1 MKILLIRHGDPNYAI
16 DGLTPKGEREAE
28 LLSHRMIKEK
38 IDAIYCSTL
47 GRAKKTAEPTLQ
59 KLGIQAEYCEWLR
72 EFDYAK
78 VQYPYLDKP
87 SLAWDVMP
95 SYMNQ
100 DRILYSSFDWKSA
113 QMMQDSKMPELYD
126 HVCQELDAV
135 LARHGYERD
144 GMIYRVTRS
153 NHDTVAMFCHFGIM
167 AALLSHLINCSPYS
181 LWQNLVTLPT
191 SVTTIYTEERQ
202 EGIAHFRCAG
212 IGDLSHLYVANEE
225 PSFMARWCECFEDET
240 RH

>member
-1 MKILLIRHGDPNYAI
+1 
-16 DGLTPKGEREAE
+16 
-28 LLSHRMIKEK
+28 
-38 IDAIYCSTL
+38 
-47 GRAKKTAEPTLQ
+47 
-59 KLGIQAEYCEWLR
+59 
-72 EFDYAK
+72 
-78 VQYPYLDKP
+78 
-87 SLAWDVMP
+87 
-95 SYMNQ
+95 
-100 DRILYSSFDWKSA
+100 
-113 QMMQDSKMPELYD
+113 MPELYD
-126 HVCQELDAV
+126 HICQELDAV

-153 NHDTVAMFCHFGIM
+153 NHDTIAMFCHFGIM